1 MELDSQKAAELDQ
14 VAPQL
19 TVAIGAAVS
28 ALN

>member
-1 MELDSQKAAELDQ
+1 MELDGQKAGEFDQ
-14 VAPQL
+14 VVPQL